1 MNSNHVSTQAT
12 HASASTR
19 NRELR
24 LSLETR
30 RHEVEASIRGRLSSV
45 REERA
50 AADHVGTLDDSEVP
64 DLDIQED
71 IELAL
76 VQMKVET
83 LARIDAAL
91 ERLNAGMY
99 GYCLECGDDIS
110 TARLRALPF
119 AVRCL
124 DCEDAHEADARR
136 LHRRGR
142 GSAPSLEMPA
152 RFR

>member
-1 MNSNHVSTQAT
+1 MKSNQVSTQAT
-12 HASASTR
+12 DVCASTR
-19 NRELR
+19 SRELTR
-24 LSLETR
+24 SLEAR
-30 RHEVEASIRGRLSSV
+30 RRDIEASVRGRLSSV
-45 REERA
+45 REERTA
-50 AADHVGTLDDSEVP
+50 SDHLGTLDDSEVP

-119 AVRCL
+119 VVRCL
-124 DCEDAHEADARR
+124 KCEDAHESGDRR
-136 LHRRGR
+136 QHRRDR
-142 GSAPSLEMPA
+142 GIAPLLKMST